1 MSDLEVIPNQNEK
14 LGFKDKSTKNMKKG
28 LIIRAASFLGAIYV
42 IILYIGLS
50 YNWNGQSYYR

>member
-14 LGFKDKSTKNMKKG
+14 LGFNDKSTKNIKKV
-28 LIIRAASFLGAIYV
+28 LITGDAGFLGAIYV